1 MNQHRSSTRVLVFGA
16 SGYVGSHLTPRL
28 AAAGLAVRACARNVE
43 VLKVRE
49 WAGVELAEA
58 DALDPESLPAA
69 LQGIEVAYYL
79 VHSMAAG
86 KNFSEID
93 LEAARNFARAAEQAG
108 VKRIV
113 YLGGLVPAGAN
124 TEHIR
129 SRRETGDALRHGRVP
144 VTEVRAGII
153 IGPGSA
159 AFEVM
164 RDLVLHLPVMV
175 TPRWVRATSPPI
187 ALDNLLEYLQRIA
200 FIDAA
205 AGRIFDAGGPEIV
218 SYNDM
223 MRDLAK
229 VAGKRPPRVIPV
241 PVLTPKLSS
250 YWLGLVTAV
259 PSNIAQALIGGLK
272 HDFVADDAE
281 LRALVPQTLLT
292 VHEAI
297 EAAFEAERSHTV
309 AARWKEGAF
318 SMRGFRHDV
327 AFYAKRASGSCD
339 ANASVGS
346 VWAEVTA
353 IGGDNRYYYMNIL
366 WTIRELMDW
375 LAGGPGFSRG
385 RRHPTELRLGDA
397 IDHWTVIAL
406 EENHLLT
413 LNFGMK
419 APGAGVLEFELEPL
433 ASNRSRVTVT
443 AYWHPKGV
451 WGLLY
456 WYALVPA
463 HLFIF
468 KGWTRAIARRAEALE
483 APQVIKG
490 PPPASDAQ

>member
-1 MNQHRSSTRVLVFGA
+1 MFGA
-16 SGYVGSHLTPRL
+16 SGYVGSHLGPRL
-28 AAAGLAVRACARNVE
+28 AAEGYRVRACARDVR
-43 VLKVRE
+43 VLEARGWE
-49 WAGVELAEA
+49 HIELAQA
-58 DALDPESLPAA
+58 DALDPASLPAV
-69 LQGIEVAYYL
+69 LDGVEVAYYL

-86 KNFSEID
+86 KNFGAID

-108 VKRIV
+108 VQRIV
-113 YLGGLVPAGAN
+113 YLGGLVPADADS
-124 TEHIR
+124 EHIR
-129 SRRETGDALRHGRVP
+129 SRRETGDALRHGSVP

-153 IGPGSA
+153 IGAGSA

-164 RDLVLHLPVMV
+164 RDLVLHLPLMI

-187 ALDNLLEYLQRIA
+187 ALDNLLEYLVRIG
-200 FIDAA
+200 FIEQA
-205 AGRIFDAGGPEIV
+205 AGRIFDAAGPELV
-218 SYNDM
+218 SYDQM

-241 PVLTPKLSS
+241 PVLTPRLSS

-272 HDFVADDAE
+272 HDFVADDTE
-281 LRALVPQTLLT
+281 LRALVPQRLLS

-297 EAAFEAERSHTV
+297 QAAFEAERTHTV

-327 AFYAKRASGSCD
+327 AYYAKRASGS
-339 ANASVGS
+339 ALAQASS
-346 VWAEVTA
+346 AAVWAQVTA
-353 IGGDNRYYYMNIL
+353 IGGDNRYYYMNSL
-366 WTIRELMDW
+366 WTMRELMDW

-397 IDHWTVIAL
+397 IDHWTVIGL
-406 EENHLLT
+406 EPERRLT

-419 APGAGVLEFELEPL
+419 APGAGVLEFELEPQGM
-433 ASNRSRVTVT
+433 NQTRVTVT
-443 AYWHPKGV
+443 AYWHPQGV

-468 KGWTRAIARRAEALE
+468 KGWTRAIARRAERME
-483 APQVIKG
+483 APVAVDVDQ
-490 PPPASDAQ
+490 A